1 MPNKT
6 GGKNYKKNKKEG
18 GKSERVINIDRQEGQ
33 QIARVIKV
41 LGNCNV
47 QCYCNDDAVRICH
60 IRGSMRK
67 KKVWINIGD
76 IILISLREDSGVEEG
91 KERGDVL
98 ARYDPRLLSKLK
110 KEEDVNLK
118 LFLQLENSDGQVLER
133 IQELDEEKMKDGE
146 GEGFVFEAAEAP
158 LESEESGEES
168 SELDI
173 AGI

>member
-1 MPNKT
+1 MKW
-6 GGKNYKKNKKEG
+6 NYKKKKKG
-18 GKSERVINIDRQEGQ
+18 GESEKAVVIDRLEGQ

-47 QCYCNDDAVRICH
+47 QCYCNDNAVRICH
-60 IRGSMRK
+60 IRGGMQ

-76 IILISLREDSGVEEG
+76 IILISLRGDTGIEEG

-98 ARYDPRLLSKLK
+98 ARYDPRVLSKLK
-110 KEEDVNLK
+110 KEEDVNPK
-118 LFLQLENSDGQVLER
+118 LFLQLENSDGHVLEK
-133 IQELDEEKMKDGE
+133 IKELKEDDGFE
-146 GEGFVFEAAEAP
+146 FEAAEAD
-158 LESEESGEES
+158 LESEESGDES